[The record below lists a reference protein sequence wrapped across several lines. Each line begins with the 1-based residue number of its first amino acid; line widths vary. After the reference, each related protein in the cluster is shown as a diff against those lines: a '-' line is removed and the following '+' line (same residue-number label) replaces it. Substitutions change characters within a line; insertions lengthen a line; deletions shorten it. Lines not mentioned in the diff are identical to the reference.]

1 MAANEPT
8 TPLLAVN
15 LPEGTSA
22 PNGSRVLRM
31 EIPIFDQT
39 VCVRA
44 HIADV
49 PARLADLMPLARWL
63 DERIVQ
69 STIEQTSEKG
79 WNVSCSM
86 GCCACCSYLIP
97 LSLPEVF
104 SLWDEL
110 LAMDEQRRLQLG
122 ERFTESTRRL
132 FSQPFAPADI
142 DGDGHANIVHQMG
155 QWYAE
160 LELPCPLLENAL
172 CSEYEIRPLACREY
186 MVISSPEHCQGRSP
200 HPATRIDLPVSIAES
215 CMELTATMEG
225 REPEGIIMTSM
236 LAWLGD
242 NLDRHEAT
250 FPALELFRT
259 FLQIVQRRV
268 RTDLHLPSPGN
279 EAPIGNASSG
289 AA

>member
-1 MAANEPT
+1 MAAIEST
-8 TPLLAVN
+8 SPLLAVN

-22 PNGSRVLRM
+22 PDGSRVMRM

-63 DERIVQ
+63 DEQIIQ
-69 STIEQTSEKG
+69 SAIDQTRAKG

-104 SLWDEL
+104 NLWDEL
-110 LAMDEQRRLQLG
+110 LAMDDRRRLQLG
-122 ERFTESTRRL
+122 ERFTESTHRL
-132 FSQPFAPADI
+132 LSRPFTPDTTRG
-142 DGDGHANIVHQMG
+142 DGDGSVVDQMG
-155 QWYAE
+155 RWYAE

-172 CSEYEIRPLACREY
+172 CSEYDIRPLACREY
-186 MVISSPEHCQGRSP
+186 MVISPPEHCQGRSP
-200 HPATRIDLPVSIAES
+200 HRATRIDLPVSIAES
-215 CMELTATMEG
+215 CMELAASMEG
-225 REPEGIIMTSM
+225 GEPEGIILTSM

-242 NLDRHEAT
+242 NLHRHEAT
-250 FPALELFRT
+250 FPALEMFRT

-268 RTDLHLPSPGN
+268 RTDLRLPSLG
-279 EAPIGNASSG
+279 EAAATAASWG